1 MRGRGKLG
9 VRRGAQWAQEPSSR
23 EKGLRARRRGAGSWG
38 KGLRSLKRGLR
49 ERGGRGPQK
58 EGLGVRRESTGRR
71 WGRKGGARTAP
82 GAGLWERWPELGVGV
97 ALVIR
102 SHGLGHSAAVR
113 GASPSIPPVRAP
125 RAPTFRT
132 LPALAHGGCRHI
144 ARGGGGGGGSRKERR
159 GRELAIAGARAAGA
173 RGPARGRGH

>member
-9 VRRGAQWAQEPSSR
+9 VRRGTQWAQEPSSR
-23 EKGLRARRRGAGSWG
+23 EEGLRARRRGAGSWG

-49 ERGGRGPQK
+49 QRARRARTAKGRV
-58 EGLGVRRESTGRR
+58 GVRRESTGRR
-71 WGRKGGARTAP
+71 WVRKGDARTAP

-102 SHGLGHSAAVR
+102 SRGLGHSAAVR

-144 ARGGGGGGGSRKERR
+144 ARGGGGGGSRKERR